1 LRFRLRREVV
11 FAYFV
16 IYANEED
23 ILNVVQDKVCL
34 KRLAPYDVVVTARF
48 REYDFISRYVWPANG
63 GEENPV
69 TGSIHTGLAPY
80 WAGKPGKPSLYA
92 YQASKRGGVLRYRV
106 EAGRV
111 FVSGQA
117 VQSLEGFIDV

>member
-1 LRFRLRREVV
+1 MRFLLRREVV

-48 REYDFISRYVWPANG
+48 REYDFISRYFWPANG

-92 YQASKRGGVLRYRV
+92 YQPRSVVAFCATESRQGGSRFRT
-106 EAGRV
+106 GCS
-111 FVSGQA
+111 VS
-117 VQSLEGFIDV
+117 